1 MITRKQ
7 LLAIVEKNGFLV
19 KNKTT
24 SCWKIPYEIKSL
36 KEKYE
41 IAISNVNKR
50 NIVQAILKH
59 NEYWKVFAMDDANPL
74 KVQKEVEKIIKK
86 FDKVIG
92 EINGIWK
99 LYSK

>member
-24 SCWKIPYEIKSL
+24 PSWKIPYEVKSL

-59 NEYWKVFAMDDANPL
+59 NVYWKVFAMDDANSL

-92 EINGIWK
+92 EINGI
-99 LYSK
+99 

>member
-24 SCWKIPYEIKSL
+24 PSWKIPYEVKSL

-41 IAISNVNKR
+41 IAIPSASKKT
-50 NIVQAILKH
+50 IVQAIKKH
-59 NEYWKVFAMDDANPL
+59 NEYWKVAAMDDTNPI
-74 KVQKEVEKIIKK
+74 KVQKEIEKTIKK

-92 EINGIWK
+92 EINGI
-99 LYSK
+99 

>member
-7 LLAIVEKNGFLV
+7 LLAIVEKNGFVV

-24 SCWKIPYEIKSL
+24 ANWKIPYEIKSL

-41 IAISNVNKR
+41 IVIPNVSKKT
-50 NIVQAILKH
+50 IVQAMLKH
-59 NEYWKVFAMDDANPL
+59 KDYWKVVAMDDTNKI
-74 KVQKEVEKIIKK
+74 KVQKEIEKIIKK

-92 EINGIWK
+92 EINGI
-99 LYSK
+99 